1 MPNVTFAVPD
11 DLYREMRDHPE
22 IRWAE
27 IARSAIRA
35 HLERLD
41 VYDRWLSSSKDLGS
55 EPNGNGREHRR
66 PGSKRPR
73 RDSPS

>member
-1 MPNVTFAVPD
+1 MPNITFAVPD

-35 HLERLD
+35 HLQRLY
-41 VYDRWLSSSKDLGS
+41 VYDRWLSDGS
-55 EPNGNGREHRR
+55 PEPDGATHAPEVRR
-66 PGSKRPR
+66 ANAKRAR
-73 RDSPS
+73 